1 MVGQARERNFN
12 GPGIYLWVRGNG
24 SPRNNATRRERE
36 RGGGRKKGRK
46 NEKGSMTRARIV
58 SLSVQWRT
66 LERGRGKKKKEKRI
80 HEERMFPCTRKTVVW
95 HRAFYNAETRKGQL
109 RARLSSNHLTFFSE
123 SRLPRAI
130 LPFSSLQQLLR

>member
-1 MVGQARERNFN
+1 MAPEY
-12 GPGIYLWVRGNG
+12 IYG
-24 SPRNNATRRERE
+24 SAAMGHRVTMRHGERE

-46 NEKGSMTRARIV
+46 NKKGSMTRARIV
-58 SLSVQWRT
+58 LSPCNDELWKEGEEKR
-66 LERGRGKKKKEKRI
+66 KKEKRI

>member
-1 MVGQARERNFN
+1 MAPEY
-12 GPGIYLWVRGNG
+12 IYG
-24 SPRNNATRRERE
+24 SAAMGHRVTMRHGERERE
-36 RGGGRKKGRK
+36 EGGGKKEERMRKDRWPVR
-46 NEKGSMTRARIV
+46 GSF
-58 SLSVQWRT
+58 LSPCNDELWK
-66 LERGRGKKKKEKRI
+66 EGEEKKKKEKRI

>member
-1 MVGQARERNFN
+1 MAPEY
-12 GPGIYLWVRGNG
+12 IYG
-24 SPRNNATRRERE
+24 SAAMGHRVTMRHGERE
-36 RGGGRKKGRK
+36 RRGEEKRKKEWERIDDPCADRFSLRAMTNFGKRERK
-46 NEKGSMTRARIV
+46 KE
-58 SLSVQWRT
+58 
-66 LERGRGKKKKEKRI
+66 KKKK
-80 HEERMFPCTRKTVVW
+80 EERMFPCTRKTVVW

>member
-1 MVGQARERNFN
+1 MAPEY
-12 GPGIYLWVRGNG
+12 IYG
-24 SPRNNATRRERE
+24 SAAMGHRVTMRHGERE

-58 SLSVQWRT
+58 LSPCNDELWK
-66 LERGRGKKKKEKRI
+66 EGEEKKKKEKRI